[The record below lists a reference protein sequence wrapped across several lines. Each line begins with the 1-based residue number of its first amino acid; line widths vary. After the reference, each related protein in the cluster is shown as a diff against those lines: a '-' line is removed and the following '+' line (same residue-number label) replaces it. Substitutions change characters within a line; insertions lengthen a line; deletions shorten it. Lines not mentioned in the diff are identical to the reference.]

1 MEHFIIANANSVDEI
16 MSYRFKFYIL
26 DSVKWLLAWLT
37 DYFKKTCCNVMFN
50 GRKVGEFSFSF
61 KLSCKKRF

>member
-37 DYFKKTCCNVMFN
+37 DYFK
-50 GRKVGEFSFSF
+50 
-61 KLSCKKRF
+61 